1 MSIVDSLLKEPTMPH
16 DGGTPA
22 SPRSPQPEL
31 AVPSSAADVTRG
43 TGTVQDK
50 QPRGYD
56 ATRADGIPAGRPHGG
71 AGTQCRAME
80 VANWMTTDSVSL
92 GEASSAP
99 NGQPPHGSSERSSI
113 TRGQHARTKDASLA
127 RALTVATFLLI
138 AAVAA
143 AVGGTSSTSIGWTFS
158 DERVD
163 HARPRGAST
172 NGRMA
177 PERTFGYEARAP
189 SKRPDTVPPSWASA
203 AGRAAPTDGVAVFSM
218 STIWRTKASK
228 TADVHKVR
236 DGGGRSRDHVPLLEE
251 NASFP
256 CRPRSLGQPTVE
268 HHPQVLKWQTSNNTR
283 CVSATEKDMYDG
295 CKGAACMNFCHNNTH
310 KEEITVNNTDEL
322 YSDFEG
328 SLGTVCSRHNEAQ

>member
-22 SPRSPQPEL
+22 SSRLPSPEL

-99 NGQPPHGSSERSSI
+99 NGQPPHGSSEHLSI
-113 TRGQHARTKDASLA
+113 ARGQHARTKDASLA

-189 SKRPDTVPPSWASA
+189 TTQAGVTGEEQE
-203 AGRAAPTDGVAVFSM
+203 GRA
-218 STIWRTKASK
+218 
-228 TADVHKVR
+228 
-236 DGGGRSRDHVPLLEE
+236 
-251 NASFP
+251 
-256 CRPRSLGQPTVE
+256 
-268 HHPQVLKWQTSNNTR
+268 
-283 CVSATEKDMYDG
+283 
-295 CKGAACMNFCHNNTH
+295 
-310 KEEITVNNTDEL
+310 
-322 YSDFEG
+322 
-328 SLGTVCSRHNEAQ
+328 